1 MVSILIMLLI
11 GLTTATS
18 MAGASRPFVDE
29 VPTSSLT
36 DKLMLE
42 VCSAEYLICSNFQKS
57 GSIKSD
63 DVAKAASLR
72 DASVLT
78 INDLQEDFFLES
90 SLVEGGMITLKNNL
104 QDAAPARAFLSAVAA
119 NALPALTAYNT
130 LSIMKQFGVAQDS
143 SMATSV
149 ATAAYLCGGA
159 ALPGEARSCATSAD
173 ALAAFVAA
181 ELGNNVNVHATK
193 GAPTSTSTSTSVAK
207 APVTIVK
214 VVKGSVEEGKKV
226 VVCHHLAFPSSLYY
240 CHRVTGTKV
249 IQTTLKTNEGSL
261 IKGMAICHLNTKLW
275 LSRHPAFKALNIA
288 RGDEA
293 CHFVVENDII
303 FTAAMAQDTVA

>member
-1 MVSILIMLLI
+1 MVSIMTMLLI
-11 GLTTATS
+11 GLTTATT

-29 VPTSSLT
+29 VPASSL

-42 VCSAEYLICSNFQKS
+42 VCSAQYLICSNFQI

-63 DVAKAASLR
+63 DVAKYLWY
-72 DASVLT
+72 T
-78 INDLQEDFFLES
+78 INDLQEDFFVES
-90 SLVEGGMITLKNNL
+90 SLVEGRMITLKNNL
-104 QDAAPARAFLSAVAA
+104 HDPAPTRDFLSSVAA
-119 NALPALTAYNT
+119 NALPALRTYNT

-159 ALPGEARSCATSAD
+159 ALPGEARSCATSAE

-193 GAPTSTSTSTSVAK
+193 GAPTSTSTSVVRAL
-207 APVTIVK
+207 VTIVK

-226 VVCHHLAFPSSLYY
+226 VICHHLAFPSSLYY
-240 CHRVTGTKV
+240 CHRVIGTKV
-249 IQTTLKTNEGSL
+249 VQTTLKTKEGSL

-293 CHFVVENDII
+293 CHFLVENDII
-303 FTAAMAQDTVA
+303 FTRAMGQNTLA